1 MNISKFCLTDNI
13 LVLDFADL
21 SNINRTKGTVNV
33 IKRAYLFLAVCQIH
47 NGTLKSL
54 YDKNDRNINVF
65 YFYRLIFIIV
75 VSLQKLFAGLYSA
88 QKQ

>member
-47 NGTLKSL
+47 NDTL
-54 YDKNDRNINVF
+54 KNDRNINVF

>member
-47 NGTLKSL
+47 NDTL
-54 YDKNDRNINVF
+54 KNDRNINVF
-65 YFYRLIFIIV
+65 YFYRLILIIV
-75 VSLQKLFAGLYSA
+75 VSLQNLLAGLYSA